1 VPSLALGEEA
11 LSRVPEQGT
20 RGRLKKKPT
29 RPYLNLTGHPP
40 ASTPHAARQQSPART
55 RRLCSRSRS
64 RRRPH
69 APPLLALPL
78 ARLHTPAPPRPGPP
92 PPAARPQTPPAGP
105 LRRRPPCPSGGQ
117 APDAARPAPPAA
129 RPRTLPAWPLR
140 RLGPRR
146 RPPANTRPG
155 SADARPPQ
163 ELPGPRRL
171 TPNLTCDSSQ
181 VLIFL
186 TPADDL
192 LQFVAKFQALYRI
205 CRVDAVLC
213 LLCQCKAFVG
223 WML

>member
-1 VPSLALGEEA
+1 MRQKKNKFFFPSAF
-11 LSRVPEQGT
+11 PGT
-20 RGRLKKKPT
+20 RGRGPFPSARTGHSGKTKKKPT

-40 ASTPHAARQQSPART
+40 ASTPHVARQQSPART
-55 RRLCSRSRS
+55 RRLCSHSRS

-78 ARLHTPAPPRPGPP
+78 ARLHTPAPRRPGP
-92 PPAARPQTPPAGP
+92 
-105 LRRRPPCPSGGQ
+105 RRRQPGPS
-117 APDAARPAPPAA
+117 DAARPAPPAA
-129 RPRTLPAWPLR
+129 RPRTPPTRPLR
-140 RLGPRR
+140 RPGPGR